1 MRSGIYCVIFCAIT
15 GMRLGHAASPEILQ
29 PEQGA
34 ILEVGA
40 EVRIYWSWEEL
51 ERVSL
56 EFSADG
62 GENWTSVTDEPV
74 VKAADAG
81 EFGKYTWTVPDR
93 QSDHCLIRM
102 FQNISE
108 GVYQSPVFEIRGL
121 VLTSPSEGATHNP
134 GDTVRI
140 IFSTT
145 KYTDIT
151 VEYSTDGGETWS
163 GKGSPGSFSSADS
176 DWGSLPWV
184 APEVTS
190 TRMQVRLYSE
200 SQPADTFYSGLF
212 TIKPPLYVTVESP
225 NGGERYCLGDTI
237 PISWTW
243 YNRAGADQY
252 HSNVPRLWLE
262 GGTDDEGLF
271 EGQVVHNT
279 AHKDTFWVIPLD
291 ERFCTEE
298 ALLSVNEYN
307 SSMIDYSDE
316 YFTIACSCEDNPV
329 RFVPARGEPAR
340 GFRWYGKPL
349 VERHRATPEA
359 VAGGRMF
366 QVDGARVGVW
376 SGEGGTRGTMGPGS
390 GYYLIVKRTE
400 GTTASVD
407 R

>member
-15 GMRLGHAASPEILQ
+15 GLRPGQAATPEILQ

-34 ILEVGA
+34 ILEIGA

-51 ERVSL
+51 ESVSL
-56 EFSADG
+56 EFSADSG
-62 GENWTSVTDEPV
+62 AYWMPVIAEPV

-81 EFGKYTWTVPDR
+81 EFGKHTWTVPDR
-93 QSDHCLIRM
+93 QSDQCLIRM
-102 FQNISE
+102 FQESTQE
-108 GVYQSPVFEIRGL
+108 VYHSPVFEIRGL
-121 VLTSPSEGATHNP
+121 VLTSPSEGATYNP

-145 KYTDIT
+145 KYGDIT

-163 GKGSPGSFSSADS
+163 GQGSPGSFSSADP
-176 DWGSLPWV
+176 DWGSPAWV
-184 APEVTS
+184 APEVAS
-190 TRMQVRLYSE
+190 KLMQVRLYSE
-200 SQPADTFYSGLF
+200 SFPADTFYSGLF
-212 TIKPPLYVTVESP
+212 TIKPPLYVTVDSP
-225 NGGERYCLGDTI
+225 NGGERYCPGDTI

-243 YNRAGADQY
+243 YNRAGGDQY
-252 HSNVPRLWLE
+252 HSNVPRLWLD

-279 AHKDTFWVIPLD
+279 AHKDTFWVIPDD
-291 ERFCTEE
+291 ERYCTDR

-316 YFTIACSCEDNPV
+316 YFTIACSCADNPV
-329 RFVPARGEPAR
+329 RLVPVRGEPVQ

-349 VERHRATPEA
+349 VERYRGTPEA
-359 VAGGRMF
+359 FAGGGMF
-366 QVDGARVGVW
+366 RADGARVGMW
-376 SGEGGTRGTMGPGS
+376 SGEGGTCGAMGPGS
-390 GYYLIVKRTE
+390 GYYLILKRTE
-400 GTTASVD
+400 GTTASAD